1 MIRVAKTEGGL
12 VRGQAAGDTY
22 VSVFKGI
29 PFAAPPVGKN
39 RWRVP
44 QPVESWEG
52 VRECYEFAPS
62 PMQNVKDMYGI
73 IYHRDDVTS
82 TYANEWHIDPD
93 LEVSEDCLY
102 LNIWTPAKTTEDKL
116 PVMVWI
122 YGGGLQGGYPGEM
135 EFDGERIATRGV
147 ILVSIAYRTN
157 AFAWLAHPEIT
168 AECGGKHCTNFG
180 LFDQKAGIDWVERN
194 IANFGGEPEN
204 VTIFG
209 QSAGGRS
216 VVSQIVS
223 PLNRGSCIKRAIT
236 QSSTGL
242 NFALGAHG
250 ADYYTLEEA
259 EQAGVRFF
267 DLLGV
272 KTLEEARAVDAWTV
286 LQKCDEFRSK
296 RLGTWQFVVDGD
308 FLPDQ
313 PANLLADG
321 KFLDIPVMTGS
332 TTNEHFDVIRASSLE
347 EFERNARTLY
357 GEYADEFLELC
368 DFKCGD
374 LEKVLANCK
383 VSGSPFG
390 SRLLTMRCVDA
401 GRPAW
406 LYVFDPEIPGPDHP
420 GVFHSSDLWFV
431 FETLQKCW
439 RPFRG
444 KHYDLARQVCNYWTN
459 FAKTGD
465 PNGLDDDGTPMPK
478 WEPFTED
485 YSQPIIF
492 EDTVHMGDWEMPECR
507 KGMYRLAA
515 DKLWRK
521 K

>member
-44 QPVESWEG
+44 QPVEPWEG
-52 VRECYEFAPS
+52 VKNCYEFAPS
-62 PMQNVKDMYGI
+62 PMQNVKDMYGT
-73 IYHRDDVTS
+73 IYRRDDVSS

-93 LEVSEDCLY
+93 LEISEDCLY
-102 LNIWTPAKTTEDKL
+102 LNIWTPAKTTDEKL

-122 YGGGLQGGYPGEM
+122 FGGGLQGGYPGEM

-147 ILVSIAYRTN
+147 VMVSIAYRTN

-180 LFDQKAGIDWVERN
+180 LYDQKAGIDWVGRN
-194 IANFGGEPEN
+194 IANFGGDPDN
-204 VTIFG
+204 ITIFG

-216 VVSQIVS
+216 VISQIVS
-223 PLNRGSCIKRAIT
+223 PLNEGGYIKKAIT

-259 EQAGVRFF
+259 EAAGVRFF

-272 KTLEEARAVDAWTV
+272 KSLEEARA
-286 LQKCDEFRSK
+286 
-296 RLGTWQFVVDGD
+296 
-308 FLPDQ
+308 
-313 PANLLADG
+313 
-321 KFLDIPVMTGS
+321 
-332 TTNEHFDVIRASSLE
+332 
-347 EFERNARTLY
+347 
-357 GEYADEFLELC
+357 
-368 DFKCGD
+368 
-374 LEKVLANCK
+374 
-383 VSGSPFG
+383 
-390 SRLLTMRCVDA
+390 VDA

-465 PNGLDDDGTPMPK
+465 PNGLDDDGTPMPR

-485 YSQPIIF
+485 FSQPIIF
-492 EDTVHMGDWEMPECR
+492 EDTVHMGDWEMPEVR

>member
-1 MIRVAKTEGGL
+1 M
-12 VRGQAAGDTY
+12 
-22 VSVFKGI
+22 
-29 PFAAPPVGKN
+29 
-39 RWRVP
+39 
-44 QPVESWEG
+44 
-52 VRECYEFAPS
+52 
-62 PMQNVKDMYGI
+62 
-73 IYHRDDVTS
+73 
-82 TYANEWHIDPD
+82 
-93 LEVSEDCLY
+93 
-102 LNIWTPAKTTEDKL
+102 
-116 PVMVWI
+116 
-122 YGGGLQGGYPGEM
+122 
-135 EFDGERIATRGV
+135 
-147 ILVSIAYRTN
+147 
-157 AFAWLAHPEIT
+157 
-168 AECGGKHCTNFG
+168 
-180 LFDQKAGIDWVERN
+180 ERN
-194 IANFGGEPEN
+194 IANFGGDPEN

-216 VVSQIVS
+216 VISQIVS

-272 KTLEEARAVDAWTV
+272 KTLEEARAVDAWIV

-296 RLGTWQFVVDGD
+296 RLGTWQYVVDGD

-347 EFERNARTLY
+347 EFERNARTMY